1 MTVDLRIETES
12 VRSERMGKKN
22 SNPHLVALLTIEFS
36 DDKAEAKTEVKEEA
50 TPEQAVN
57 EKKRA
62 REDDGG
68 ESEAPTKKVDTK
80 SEVAAEAS

>member
-1 MTVDLRIETES
+1 M
-12 VRSERMGKKN
+12 
-22 SNPHLVALLTIEFS
+22 ALLTIEFS

-50 TPEQAVN
+50 APEQAVN

-68 ESEAPTKKVDTK
+68 ESEAPAKKVDTK